1 MILENHLAKI
11 EVEVKYIKDLDITKL
26 SKDSIILDPNNYLD
40 ENYSFKDILKIV
52 IISVYLKEKN
62 RKYSMYIYSDIYTND
77 DNIAI
82 LENNILTILRDYVI
96 SQFDI
101 ITGDLILNKEIKT
114 QFPNFAIFRISNGYI
129 IHNELY
135 IYMLD
140 FDFNI
145 KWSFSGGDIFV
156 SITNKKEFELTEDRI
171 KLYDFNDRY
180 YEIDFNG
187 KLLRE
192 SVEK

>member
-1 MILENHLAKI
+1 MY
-11 EVEVKYIKDLDITKL
+11 V
-26 SKDSIILDPNNYLD
+26 
-40 ENYSFKDILKIV
+40 YSG
-52 IISVYLKEKN
+52 
-62 RKYSMYIYSDIYTND
+62 IYTHY

-82 LENNILTILRDYVI
+82 LEDNILTILRDDVI

-101 ITGDLILNKEIKT
+101 ITENLILNKELET
-114 QFPNFAIFRISNGYI
+114 EASNFGIFKISTGYI
-129 IHNELY
+129 IHNELD

>member
-1 MILENHLAKI
+1 
-11 EVEVKYIKDLDITKL
+11 
-26 SKDSIILDPNNYLD
+26 
-40 ENYSFKDILKIV
+40 
-52 IISVYLKEKN
+52 
-62 RKYSMYIYSDIYTND
+62 
-77 DNIAI
+77 
-82 LENNILTILRDYVI
+82 
-96 SQFDI
+96 
-101 ITGDLILNKEIKT
+101 
-114 QFPNFAIFRISNGYI
+114 
-129 IHNELY
+129 
-135 IYMLD
+135 MLD
-140 FDFNI
+140 FDFNV